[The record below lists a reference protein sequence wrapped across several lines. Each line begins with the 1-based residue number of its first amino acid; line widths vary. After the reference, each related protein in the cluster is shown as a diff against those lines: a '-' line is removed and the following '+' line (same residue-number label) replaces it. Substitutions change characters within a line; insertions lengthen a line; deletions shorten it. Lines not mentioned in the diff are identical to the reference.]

1 MLYYIVHL
9 ALAFGWAM
17 FLLTF
22 IKTMQFKDVGE
33 SKVFGILSV
42 IFMLVV
48 MMVGIKIMLSNHS
61 IIKSGYWIHLKL
73 SIDIILM
80 LETLF
85 LLNLLR
91 IGKFI
96 TKKLGN
102 IMFVLTF
109 IGFILMIFLTM
120 LRPF

>member
-1 MLYYIVHL
+1 MLYYTSHL

-22 IKTMQFKDVGE
+22 IKTMQFKDNKE
-33 SKVFGILSV
+33 SKIFGLLSF
-42 IFMLVV
+42 IFMLLV
-48 MMVGIKIMLSNHS
+48 MMVGVKIMLSNHS

-73 SIDIILM
+73 SIDILLM

-91 IGKFI
+91 VGKFI
-96 TKKLGN
+96 STKCGN
-102 IMFVLTF
+102 IMYISTF

>member
-1 MLYYIVHL
+1 MFYYVVHL

-22 IKTMQFKDVGE
+22 IKTMQFKDIKE
-33 SKVFGILSV
+33 SKIFGFLSF

-48 MMVGIKIMLSNHS
+48 MMVGVKIMLSNHS

-73 SIDIILM
+73 SIDILLM
-80 LETLF
+80 LETIF

-91 IGKFI
+91 VGKFI
-96 TKKLGN
+96 SAKCGN
-102 IMFVLTF
+102 IMYIFTF
-109 IGFILMIFLTM
+109 FGFIFMIFLTM

>member
-1 MLYYIVHL
+1 MLYYVVHL

-22 IKTMQFKDVGE
+22 IKTMQFKDIKE
-33 SKVFGILSV
+33 SKIFGLLSF
-42 IFMLVV
+42 IFMLLV
-48 MMVGIKIMLSNHS
+48 MMVGVKIMLSNHS

-73 SIDIILM
+73 SIDILLM

-91 IGKFI
+91 VGKFI
-96 TKKLGN
+96 SAKCGN
-102 IMFVLTF
+102 IMYISTF